1 MSNVLKN
8 YASTLWMLAGIIL
21 GAIVGIWFT
30 PAVPYLKPIG
40 EIFMN
45 LLFTIIVPL
54 VFLSIVWAIY
64 NLCAKQMVGKV
75 LLNTLIVFLGMA
87 VLLGTISYVACL
99 IYNPLENF
107 DTNWQ
112 LESTNR
118 DIPVGELLVSNL
130 TVNDFIKLFN
140 KSSLLP
146 LIIFAALFGYAIAA
160 LGEKGTSMARFIDQ
174 ANQTIIK
181 FIDII
186 FYYAPIGLGCY
197 FAALVGTFGKE
208 IAVGFG
214 KTFIIYTVVSV
225 LFYFIIYSLYA
236 FIAGGK
242 EGFKRF
248 WRHILPATA
257 TSLST
262 CSSAA
267 SIPVNMDCAKK
278 MGVSNDIAETMI
290 PLGTSF
296 HKDGSVIG
304 SVFKIMFLVYLFG
317 AQPSVWTVIG
327 VALLATLL
335 VTAVPV
341 GGGTIS
347 ETLILT
353 MMGFPLTALPIL
365 TIIATII
372 DPPATML
379 NVCGDTSSSMLVTRV
394 VEGKNWLKKKQ

>member
-118 DIPVGELLVSNL
+118 DIPFGELLVSNL

-186 FYYAPIGLGCY
+186 IRFAPIGIGCY
-197 FAALVGTFGKE
+197 FADIISQLGGEIIGSYIRVIILYLVL
-208 IAVGFG
+208 
-214 KTFIIYTVVSV
+214 TVLVYFVVYPVIVYLFRGSNGLRLFWQNV
-225 LFYFIIYSLYA
+225 LPSSLMA
-236 FIAGGK
+236 I
-242 EGFKRF
+242 
-248 WRHILPATA
+248 
-257 TSLST
+257 ST
-262 CSSAA
+262 CSSSAC
-267 SIPVNMDCAKK
+267 IPVNIEQTKK
-278 MGVSNDIAETMI
+278 MGANTIIADSI
-290 PLGTSF
+290 VPLGTNLNKNGSLLCDVIKVIFAMVFLGMNIHSF
-296 HKDGSVIG
+296 SGAVIIIG
-304 SVFKIMFLVYLFG
+304 IAFLASIVVG
-317 AQPSVWTVIG
+317 AVPSGAITSEMLICSMLGCTDPTMVAILVVI
-327 VALLATLL
+327 ANIIDIPATLL
-335 VTAVPV
+335 NATGNVVSPLVISKVTMN
-341 GGGTIS
+341 
-347 ETLILT
+347 E
-353 MMGFPLTALPIL
+353 
-365 TIIATII
+365 
-372 DPPATML
+372 
-379 NVCGDTSSSMLVTRV
+379 
-394 VEGKNWLKKKQ
+394 